1 MRLTRFSLA
10 VLLSAFVLAAP
21 SVGAAQVPMEGFV
34 DLPGVRVWVKDT
46 GGRGE
51 PLVLL
56 HAGSGQ
62 VAAWEAQIA
71 AFAKA
76 GYRVIAYDRRG
87 WGKSV
92 TDPSTGPQPGV
103 ASDDL
108 QALVDRL
115 QLQRFH
121 LVGIAAGGL
130 VAIDYAAHHP
140 ERLRSLVLSATIGGT
155 PETAAM
161 TTRIQQPGF
170 AALPAEFRELSVD
183 YRAAN
188 PEGTKRWMAIE
199 HESAQQPRLTQP
211 MRSPQDGAKIAT
223 IKTPTLVI
231 GGGADLLAPP
241 ALVKLW
247 SDYLPNRKGL
257 EVLPNAGHAVAWEQ
271 PEAYNRLVLAFVSK
285 Y

>member
-1 MRLTRFSLA
+1 MRRSTGGLA
-10 VLLSAFVLAAP
+10 VLLFAFLLAAP
-21 SVGAAQVPMEGFV
+21 SIAAAQAPMEGFV
-34 DLPGVRVWVKDT
+34 ELPGVRVWVKDT
-46 GGRGE
+46 GGTGE
-51 PLVLL
+51 PLLLL

-62 VAAWEAQIA
+62 VAAWEAQIP
-71 AFAKA
+71 AFVKV

-92 TDPSTGPQPGV
+92 TDPASGPQPGI

-121 LVGIAAGGL
+121 LIGIAAGGL
-130 VAIDYAAHHP
+130 VAIDYAANHP
-140 ERLRSLVLSATIGGT
+140 ERLRSLVLSATIGGI
-155 PETAAM
+155 PETAVM

-170 AALPAEFRELSVD
+170 AALPGEFRELGVE

-188 PEGTKRWMAIE
+188 PEGTKRWAAIE

-211 MRSPQDGAKIAT
+211 MRSPQNGATIAR

-231 GGGADLLAPP
+231 VGGADLLAPP

-247 SDYLPNRKGL
+247 SDYLPNRQGF
-257 EVLPNAGHAVAWEQ
+257 EILPNAGHAVAWEQ

>member
-1 MRLTRFSLA
+1 
-10 VLLSAFVLAAP
+10 
-21 SVGAAQVPMEGFV
+21 
-34 DLPGVRVWVKDT
+34 
-46 GGRGE
+46 
-51 PLVLL
+51 
-56 HAGSGQ
+56 
-62 VAAWEAQIA
+62 
-71 AFAKA
+71 
-76 GYRVIAYDRRG
+76 VIAYDRRG

-92 TDPSTGPQPGV
+92 TDPATGPQPGV

-115 QLQRFH
+115 RLPRFH

-140 ERLRSLVLSATIGGT
+140 ENLRSLVLSATIGGT

-161 TTRIQQPGF
+161 NTRIQQPGF
-170 AALPAEFRELSVD
+170 AALPAEFRELGVE

-188 PEGTKRWMAIE
+188 PDGTKRWSAIE
-199 HESAQQPRLTQP
+199 HESAHEPRLTQP
-211 MRSPQDGAKIAT
+211 MRSPQNAAKIAT

-231 GGGADLLAPP
+231 AGGADLQAPP

-247 SDYLPNRKGL
+247 SDNLPNRQGL
-257 EVLPNAGHAVAWEQ
+257 EILPNAGHAVAWEQ
-271 PEAYNRLVLAFVSK
+271 PEAYNRLVVAFVSK

>member
-1 MRLTRFSLA
+1 M
-10 VLLSAFVLAAP
+10 LLFTFVLAAP
-21 SVGAAQVPMEGFV
+21 AIGSAQVPMEGFV
-34 DLPGVRVWVKDT
+34 DLPGVRLWVKDT
-46 GGRGE
+46 GGTGE
-51 PLVLL
+51 PLVLM

-62 VAAWEAQIA
+62 VAAWEAQIP

-87 WGKSV
+87 WGKSI

-170 AALPAEFRELSVD
+170 AALPAEFRELSVE

-188 PEGTKRWMAIE
+188 PEGTKRWTAIE

-211 MRSPQDGAKIAT
+211 MRSPQDGSKIAT

-257 EVLPNAGHAVAWEQ
+257 EILPNAGHAVAWEQ
-271 PEAYNRLVLAFVSK
+271 PEAYNRLVLSFVSK

>member
-1 MRLTRFSLA
+1 MSRVTWLLVA
-10 VLLSAFVLAAP
+10 VLLSTV
-21 SVGAAQVPMEGFV
+21 SIGAAAPMEGFV
-34 DLPGVRVWVKDT
+34 DVPGVRLWVTDS
-46 GGRGE
+46 GGDGE
-51 PLVLL
+51 PLILL

-62 VAAWEAQIA
+62 VAAWERQIP
-71 AFAKA
+71 AFTLA

-92 TDPSTGPQPGV
+92 TDPTTGPQPGV

-108 QALVDRL
+108 QALVERL
-115 QLQRFH
+115 QLRRFH
-121 LVGIAAGGL
+121 LVGIAAGGT

-161 TTRIQQPGF
+161 TTWILQPGF
-170 AALPAEFRELSVD
+170 AALPGEFRELGVA

-188 PEGTKRWMAIE
+188 PDGTKRWATIE
-199 HESAQQPRLTQP
+199 HQSVQQPRLNQP
-211 MRSPQDGAKIAT
+211 MRSPQDVAKIAT

-231 GGGADLLAPP
+231 VGGADLLAPP
-241 ALVKLW
+241 ALVRLW
-247 SDYLPNRKGL
+247 ADHLSNRKGFEIL
-257 EVLPNAGHAVAWEQ
+257 GNAGHAVAWEQ
-271 PEAYNRLVLAFVSK
+271 PEAYNRLVLSFVSK

>member
-1 MRLTRFSLA
+1 MRRPTGPLA
-10 VLLSAFVLAAP
+10 VFLLAFLLGAP
-21 SVGAAQVPMEGFV
+21 SIGAAQAPMEGFV
-34 DLPGVRVWVKDT
+34 DVPGVRLWVKDT
-46 GGRGE
+46 GGAGE
-51 PLVLL
+51 PLLLL

-62 VAAWEAQIA
+62 VAAWEAQIP

-92 TDPSTGPQPGV
+92 TDPATGPQPGV

-115 QLQRFH
+115 RLPRFH

-170 AALPAEFRELSVD
+170 AALPAEFRELGVE

-188 PEGTKRWMAIE
+188 PDGTKRWAAIE
-199 HESAQQPRLTQP
+199 HESAQEPRLTQP
-211 MRSPQDGAKIAT
+211 MRSPQDAAKVAT

-231 GGGADLLAPP
+231 AGGADLLAPP
-241 ALVKLW
+241 AMVKLW
-247 SDYLPNRKGL
+247 SDGLPNRKGL
-257 EVLPNAGHAVAWEQ
+257 EILPNAGHAVAWEQ

>member
-1 MRLTRFSLA
+1 MRLTPSSLA
-10 VLLSAFVLAAP
+10 VLLFTFVLAAP
-21 SVGAAQVPMEGFV
+21 VIGAAQVPTEGLV

-62 VAAWEAQIA
+62 VAAWEAQIP

-87 WGKSV
+87 WGKSI

-115 QLQRFH
+115 QVQRFH

-161 TTRIQQPGF
+161 TTQIQQPGF
-170 AALPAEFRELSVD
+170 AALPAEFRELSVE

-188 PEGTKRWMAIE
+188 PEGTKRWTAIE
-199 HESAQQPRLTQP
+199 HQSAQQPRLTSRCARRRTGP
-211 MRSPQDGAKIAT
+211 RSPQ
-223 IKTPTLVI
+223 
-231 GGGADLLAPP
+231 
-241 ALVKLW
+241 
-247 SDYLPNRKGL
+247 SR
-257 EVLPNAGHAVAWEQ
+257 
-271 PEAYNRLVLAFVSK
+271 RLRS
-285 Y
+285 

>member
-1 MRLTRFSLA
+1 MRRPTGSLA
-10 VLLSAFVLAAP
+10 VFLLVLLLAVP
-21 SVGAAQVPMEGFV
+21 SIGAAQAPMEGFV
-34 DLPGVRVWVKDT
+34 DVPGVRLWVKDT
-46 GGRGE
+46 GGTGE
-51 PLVLL
+51 PLLLL
-56 HAGSGQ
+56 HAGSGHI
-62 VAAWEAQIA
+62 AAWEAQIP

-92 TDPSTGPQPGV
+92 TDPATGPQPGV

-115 QLQRFH
+115 GLPRFH

-170 AALPAEFRELSVD
+170 AALPAEFRELGVE

-188 PEGTKRWMAIE
+188 PDGTKRWAAVE

-211 MRSPQDGAKIAT
+211 MRSPQDAAKIAT

-231 GGGADLLAPP
+231 AGGADPLAPP
-241 ALVKLW
+241 AMVKLW
-247 SDYLPNRKGL
+247 SDHLPNRKGL
-257 EVLPNAGHAVAWEQ
+257 EILPNAGHAVAWEQ
-271 PEAYNRLVLAFVSK
+271 PEAYNRMVLAFVSK